1 MKNERQEVFGRFTDG
16 QPVSVRYAWTRGLV
30 ECAIGVL
37 LFQALRAT
45 IGDPLCLF
53 LMMSTNAIWP

>member
-1 MKNERQEVFGRFTDG
+1 MFGRFTDG
-16 QPVSVRYAWTRGLV
+16 QPVSVRYAWTSGLV

-37 LFQALRAT
+37 PFQALRAT

-53 LMMSTNAIWP
+53 LMMSTNAWP